1 MVTPVAHG
9 SEHLIPIN
17 LENIFLKKQPP
28 ANGGKL
34 QMEIAC

>member
-1 MVTPVAHG
+1 MVTPASHG

-28 ANGGKL
+28 GKL
-34 QMEIAC
+34 QMEVSR